1 MVEPEITD
9 AAFDQHDQGPAIAR
23 RPIKDTA
30 ELDITPMIDI
40 TFLLLIFFLVAS
52 TTGPQTAVELPPA
65 RYGKGV
71 NDLTSVIVT
80 VAERGGPGSA
90 LVYLGERVGGKLLP
104 DDPTVQEEQITQAV
118 QDGFNNGKLTV
129 LLKAERGVLHR
140 DVSRV
145 AAAAGQVEGIR
156 LHLAVLEIQ

>member
-1 MVEPEITD
+1 MDRPSVAISVVSLLVRSN
-9 AAFDQHDQGPAIAR
+9 AAF
-23 RPIKDTA
+23 
-30 ELDITPMIDI
+30 
-40 TFLLLIFFLVAS
+40 FFLRTLRQSLKMVRS
-52 TTGPQTAVELPPA
+52 FSRLSGSSPGPQTAVELPPA

-129 LLKAERGVLHR
+129 LLKAERDVLHR